1 MNVKKIIQDKKIDP
15 KDFARELDVS
25 VTHVYN
31 MMVGKSNP
39 SIKLMKRI
47 REVYNM
53 PLGSF

>member
-15 KDFARELDVS
+15 KDFARSVDVS
-25 VTHVYN
+25 ITHVYN
-31 MMVGKSNP
+31 MMEGKANP
-39 SIKLMKRI
+39 SLKLMKKI

>member
-15 KDFARELDVS
+15 KDFARSVDVS
-25 VTHVYN
+25 ITHIYN
-31 MMVGKSNP
+31 MMEGKTYP
-39 SIKLMKRI
+39 SLKLMKKI

>member
-15 KDFARELDVS
+15 NDFARELDVS

-31 MMVGKSNP
+31 MMEGKTNP
-39 SIKLMKRI
+39 SLKLMKKI

-53 PLGSF
+53 PLGSI